1 MAIARPRRAGGAPPD
16 GIWGIV
22 SCGINSATPECFGEW
37 SKTRRADGRV
47 ISLSLSRL
55 PNGTTV
61 VAFTD
66 ITDLEKFSALDEEM
80 SGAAA

>member
-1 MAIARPRRAGGAPPD
+1 
-16 GIWGIV
+16 
-22 SCGINSATPECFGEW
+22 
-37 SKTRRADGRV
+37 
-47 ISLSLSRL
+47 
-55 PNGTTV
+55 V

>member
-1 MAIARPRRAGGAPPD
+1 
-16 GIWGIV
+16 
-22 SCGINSATPECFGEW
+22 
-37 SKTRRADGRV
+37 
-47 ISLSLSRL
+47 L